1 MLCLCGLDRLHRS
14 QEKKRMTMF
23 ERKTYGRFF
32 ASLRMTTAALR
43 MTAMLGIVAALWSC
57 AKVSDDRSGEQMP
70 VTFSTYGLRLT
81 GTKAGASYV
90 APGADFA
97 AGSVVGVY
105 GFYHDNS
112 TFATDTDNIPDFMY
126 NTALTK
132 QDDGT
137 WTYSPIKYWPNEY
150 GDGAY
155 STGKDRLSFWGYYP
169 RNAEGLSL
177 YESGT
182 TTAYDNA
189 TPGIPKAAFTV
200 NSDIS
205 QQVDLLFS
213 LPEKDLTKP
222 GINESVQLK
231 FRHALTLLQFNITTS
246 GGSLPEGA
254 VVTIK
259 AISLT
264 NVNSY
269 GICNDPSAS
278 ISSDLDA
285 AGYWTSVGTPVTI
298 SLPDASSDANL
309 ILMPQTLAQ
318 EGSTGHS
325 AVKLALTYDIKF
337 PAADNPA
344 AFITYSDNETEAYLW
359 RDTAPAY
366 GVKTWLPGRKYIY
379 NMTAGLDEI
388 EFSEVF
394 TEVWTLE
401 STTNL

>member
-1 MLCLCGLDRLHRS
+1 
-14 QEKKRMTMF
+14 
-23 ERKTYGRFF
+23 
-32 ASLRMTTAALR
+32 MTTAALR
-43 MTAMLGIVAALWSC
+43 MTAVLAFVYMLAGC
-57 AKVSDDRSGEQMP
+57 AKLGEETRAVSEDALVP
-70 VTFSTYGLRLT
+70 VTFSTYGLQRA
-81 GTKAGASYV
+81 GTKADAGFV

-97 AGSVVGVY
+97 EGAVVGVY
-105 GFYHDNS
+105 GFYHDGC
-112 TFATDTDNIPDFMY
+112 TFATDPDNIADFMY
-126 NTALTK
+126 HTALTK
-132 QDDGT
+132 QSDGS

-150 GDGAY
+150 GTGAE
-155 STGKDRLSFWGYYP
+155 STDVDCLSFWGYYP
-169 RNAEGLSL
+169 REATGLSL
-177 YESGT
+177 YGAGT
-182 TTAYDNA
+182 TTAYDND

-231 FRHALTLLQFNITTS
+231 FRHALSLVQFNITTA
-246 GGSLPEGA
+246 GGDLPEGS
-254 VVTIK
+254 VVSIK
-259 AISLT
+259 SISLT

-269 GICNDPSAS
+269 GVCEDPSAS

-285 AGYWTSVGTPVTI
+285 AAYWTSVGTLAEI

-325 AVKLALTYDIKF
+325 AIRLTMTYDIKF

-344 AFITYSDNETEAYLW
+344 AFITYTDNEKEAYLW

-379 NMTAGLDEI
+379 NVTAGLDEI

>member
-14 QEKKRMTMF
+14 QEKQTTMF
-23 ERKTYGRFF
+23 DRKTYGIL
-32 ASLRMTTAALR
+32 AAALLLLS
-43 MTAMLGIVAALWSC
+43 AC

-70 VTFSTYGLRLT
+70 VTFSTYGLRPT
-81 GTKAGASYV
+81 GTKADASYV

-97 AGSVVGVY
+97 AGSVVGLY
-105 GFYHDNS
+105 GFYHDDS
-112 TFATDTDNIPDFMY
+112 DWDGESAEDINIPDFMY
-126 NTALTK
+126 HTALTK

-150 GDGAY
+150 GAEAT
-155 STGKDRLSFWGYYP
+155 SENIDRLSFWGYYP
-169 RNAEGLSL
+169 REAAGLNL
-177 YESGT
+177 YKPGT
-182 TTAYDNA
+182 TTAYDNN
-189 TPGIPKAAFTV
+189 TNGIPKATFTV

-231 FRHALTLLQFNITTS
+231 FRHALSLVQFNITTA
-246 GGSLPEGA
+246 GGDFPEGS
-254 VVTIK
+254 VVSIK
-259 AISLT
+259 SITLT

-269 GICNDPSAS
+269 GVCEDPSAS
-278 ISSDLDA
+278 FSSDVDA
-285 AGYWTSVGTPVTI
+285 AAFWTSVGTPTAI

-325 AVKLALTYDIKF
+325 AVKLTMTYDIKF

-344 AFITYSDNETEAYLW
+344 AFITYTDNETEAYLW

-366 GVKTWLPGRKYIY
+366 GIKTWLPGRKYIY
-379 NMTAGLDEI
+379 NVTAGLDEI